1 MGIHSPNVELLANQE
16 IDPLHPEVLLYLPNP
31 GGGYRLIGVEYL
43 QYITVTDPAGSFSGP
58 WTLPTPWPSHYLVSP
73 IPALFGHPFPGPVPG
88 HFPGMPWHREL
99 HAWIWANNPDG
110 MFEPWNPKISCD

>member
-1 MGIHSPNVELLANQE
+1 VTSKSIRCILGFCSPKA
-16 IDPLHPEVLLYLPNP
+16 

-43 QYITVTDPAGSFSGP
+43 QYVIVTDPAGSFSGP

-73 IPALFGHPFPGPVPG
+73 VPEVFGHPFLGPVPG

-99 HAWIWANNPDG
+99 HAWIWAENPDG